1 MPQSFPKASILLTA
15 AAKYLEEELLPTL
28 TDYHR
33 FQTRVTVNILNLIRR
48 ELELHEGQ
56 AASERQLLAEL
67 VGRDGDLET
76 LRIDLAKQIRSGA
89 IALENP
95 ALRSFIRKSLSDA
108 LAINNPKW
116 PNPGARD

>member
-1 MPQSFPKASILLTA
+1 MPQSFPKASILLSA
-15 AAKYLEEELLPTL
+15 VAKYLEEELLPTL

-56 AASERQLLAEL
+56 AASERHLLAEL
-67 VGRDGDLET
+67 VGRDAELET
-76 LRIDLAKQIRSGA
+76 LSMDLATRIRSGA

-95 ALRSFIRKSLSDA
+95 ALRSFIRQSLNDA
-108 LAINNPKW
+108 LTINNPRW

>member
-1 MPQSFPKASILLTA
+1 MPQSFPKASTLLSA

-56 AASERQLLAEL
+56 AASERQLLTEL
-67 VGRDGDLET
+67 VGRDADLET
-76 LRIDLAKQIRSGA
+76 LSMDLAKHIRSGA
-89 IALENP
+89 IALKNP
-95 ALRSFIRKSLSDA
+95 TLRSFIRKSLSDA
-108 LAINNPKW
+108 LAINNPRW
-116 PNPGARD
+116 PNPKPRD

>member
-1 MPQSFPKASILLTA
+1 MPQSFPKASILLSA

-56 AASERQLLAEL
+56 AASERHLLAEL
-67 VGRDGDLET
+67 VGRDAELAT
-76 LRIDLAKQIRSGA
+76 LSMDLATRIRSGA

-95 ALRSFIRKSLSDA
+95 ALRSFIRQSLNDA
-108 LAINNPKW
+108 LTINNPRW

>member
-1 MPQSFPKASILLTA
+1 MPQSFPTASTMLSA

-33 FQTRVTVNILNLIRR
+33 FQTRVTANILNLIRR

-56 AASERQLLAEL
+56 AASERQMLAEL
-67 VGRDGDLET
+67 VGRDSDRET
-76 LRIDLAKQIRSGA
+76 LSIDLAKQIRSGT

-95 ALRSFIRKSLSDA
+95 ALGSFIRKSLNDA
-108 LAINNPKW
+108 LAINNPRW
-116 PNPGARD
+116 PNPVARD